1 MQWSV
6 DDTIKWLVYYIQ
18 LLKLNN
24 QILDTFKLSGQS
36 LCNLKIDDFQQVHA
50 VDLYWKLQVWKKCK
64 FSLRRC
70 GPQPVEFYALFRLE
84 K

>member
-6 DDTIKWLVYYIQ
+6 DDTIKWVIYYHQ

-24 QILDTFKLSGQS
+24 KQILDTFKLSGEN
-36 LCNLKIDDFQQVHA
+36 LCNLKIDHFQQVHA

-64 FSLRRC
+64 LTHS
-70 GPQPVEFYALFRLE
+70 FRFE
-84 K
+84 MTSA

>member
-1 MQWSV
+1 M

-24 QILDTFKLSGQS
+24 QILDTFKLNGQS
-36 LCNLKIDDFQQVHA
+36 LCMLKIDDFHQVHA

-64 FSLRRC
+64 LCF
-70 GPQPVEFYALFRLE
+70 
-84 K
+84 

>member
-24 QILDTFKLSGQS
+24 QILDTFNKLSGQS
-36 LCNLKIDDFQQVHA
+36 LCELKIDQFQQVQA

-64 FSLRRC
+64 C
-70 GPQPVEFYALFRLE
+70 
-84 K
+84 